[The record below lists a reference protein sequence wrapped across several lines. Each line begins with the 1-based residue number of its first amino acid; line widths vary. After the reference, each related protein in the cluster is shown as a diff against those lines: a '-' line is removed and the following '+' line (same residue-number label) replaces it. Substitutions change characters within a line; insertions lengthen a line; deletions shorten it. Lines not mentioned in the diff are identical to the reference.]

1 MWYPPEWLAKVH
13 YQQLLQE
20 AANERLLNNGRPP
33 TKRREPLL
41 SRLGDALIQLGLRLK
56 RNDQFLP
63 HA

>member
-1 MWYPPEWLAKVH
+1 MLYPPEWLAKVH

-20 AANERLLNNGRPP
+20 AANERLLNSGRTP
-33 TKRREPLL
+33 TGHRGPLL
-41 SRLGDALIQLGLRLK
+41 NRLGDALIQLGLRLK